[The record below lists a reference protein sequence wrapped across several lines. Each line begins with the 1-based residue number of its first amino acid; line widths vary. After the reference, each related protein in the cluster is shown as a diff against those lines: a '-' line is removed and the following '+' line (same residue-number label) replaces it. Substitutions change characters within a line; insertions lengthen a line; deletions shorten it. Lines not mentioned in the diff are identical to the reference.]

1 MLITNTRLARL
12 FVLKHALKVEMLGMK
27 RRGRSVYSIIKEE
40 FNLQGSRQKVYDAFK
55 EVIEQHKLLYEDMEE
70 IQQKGEA

>member
-12 FVLKHALKVEMLGMK
+12 YVLKNALKVEMLGMK

-40 FNLQGSRQKVYDAFK
+40 FGLKGNRQKVYDTFS
-55 EVIEQHKLLYEDMEE
+55 VMIQSMNDEQ
-70 IQQKGEA
+70 QGEA

>member
-40 FNLQGSRQKVYDAFK
+40 FGLKGNRQKVYDTFS
-55 EVIEQHKLLYEDMEE
+55 VM
-70 IQQKGEA
+70 IQSMKDQQQGEA